1 MTEQEKQAMT
11 DALRQALKAA
21 YTIAYKD
28 GTRAAAQMIRILAE
42 REPVMDLLRVAA
54 AIDYAAND
62 D

>member
-1 MTEQEKQAMT
+1 MTEQEKQAMAA
-11 DALRQALKAA
+11 ALRQDFEAA
-21 YTIAYKD
+21 YTIAYED
-28 GTRAAAQMIRILAE
+28 GMRAAAQMIRILAE

>member
-11 DALRQALKAA
+11 TALRQDLEAA
-21 YTIAYKD
+21 YTIAYED
-28 GTRAAAQMIRILAE
+28 GMRAAAQMIRILAE